1 MASQYK
7 NITVDGK
14 EIDSKSSLFQ
24 VLDNR
29 DSGLPKNIPNVFKCN
44 LARQDGSYKFFKNGL
59 PVVWFAKL
67 EDGSYERLAST
78 ESVLYKNA
86 NDVFFVDEAFNI
98 TGVAY
103 CLYEHVGSRGG
114 IEYLPA
120 KIKELLEN
128 DEFTILSGNN
138 FEHANSESKFSIL
151 AEEEITSEKVSRG
164 FVGCYNCNDGYP
176 NNLEDCPY
184 CSGRGRFFGTNFG
197 WAPAKTKD
205 YYVYKSVPEELDTY
219 ERSRQ
224 YFILNDEQLTNDK
237 KKYLASNVWW
247 QSIVDMGDDAVTQ
260 LAAEKI
266 DTSMVYSILGQYG
279 ASPDVKTS
287 ATAKFNIPGGIVNN
301 AVICETC
308 DGRGYIDGIYQKC
321 KTCNGE
327 GFHTSTNGETMW
339 WLNCLHCSDIS
350 TLGDKSSITV
360 VRNNH
365 SKLFDNMTDET
376 MPIMRGKRSKYNA
389 KIGYDICDLCE
400 GTGLV
405 NSYNGIKN
413 YKTLSSIKPVF
424 FEYEIDETNITVGG
438 TKRNIFIDTSLSTL
452 YELDAS
458 SQTYRSVS
466 LPSENSEYPVSE
478 ISVSDVK
485 HYVWNAWDGEHDI
498 SNDTVYVRIISYKL
512 ATGQS
517 TAITTCSTCNGSC
530 IYTDVNTGTTNLCYT
545 CHGSGKVTDS
555 SKVEPTSEYVLL
567 KDLKFYN
574 AETKKYID
582 DILAYMYTGRAFN
595 TPKIDYSSIYKS
607 KKENALK
614 NYFETICGTNETY
627 EFGYFS
633 IDKQPMADIYA
644 YMWGNAF
651 YGERVPMS
659 SGFLCNGTFGRAP
672 CPKCFNELYFYNHA
686 IHPDNVGSV
695 SYHDALSRQRALYDE
710 IKTKAKTNG
719 SEFSSKF
726 KASHFYTDEERREN
740 PYPHECGVTAFCDT
754 CNPNG
759 IPETHFKDGLI
770 VNPNSQGA
778 YPEGTE
784 TVVGLIDCNT
794 CGNNELE
801 AGEIVCTGCLG
812 IRHWFCTTCSGDGE
826 VEYRPTVAYEDGKKV
841 AVGDGYYY
849 ENLFPNATS
858 AFNLYK
864 DYINIKPNDNCDI
877 GRGEYIKK
885 MNLFS
890 VENNGLLTV
899 HNNNYDDV
907 PTSDVKHNL
916 NRDFF
921 AIRDWAKYDSLDE
934 RFANLQN
941 CCYAP
946 DAIYF
951 PKRTAHNEE
960 WKLRIRELYYLITDS
975 YIKTNA
981 SMLKTNALNQA
992 IADFYTNNTT
1002 YLLKLGPIITY
1013 SIKGVWR
1020 KGAKGSKGVKGV
1032 TSGTKG
1038 KKGMKGLKGLKGTKG
1053 AKGYYEK
1060 IVIENKRYKYTLP
1073 DILNAIYTEYGQR
1086 IMNSGNLGKDD
1097 KTYTFYCINE
1107 DSENYLWFKGVRI
1120 RQLTKGRYQTL
1131 NVVKGCKPY
1140 GVQRIVYKNNGYNGE
1155 YGVMNF
1161 QYSRNREF
1169 LT

>member
-7 NITVDGK
+7 NVTVDGK
-14 EIDSKSSLFQ
+14 EIDSEGSLFQ

-44 LARQDGSYKFFKNGL
+44 LLKSDGTSKFKFNYSGDAMD
-59 PVVWFAKL
+59 PVAFSSIISFRDINKTDYGPEVL
-67 EDGSYERLAST
+67 
-78 ESVLYKNA
+78 LYKND
-86 NDVFFVDEAFNI
+86 DVYLLDQYFSVIGIAYINVPIPMYSDNI
-98 TGVAY
+98 IKVSTFLNNTSNTYLIDCGDGKYETGDA
-103 CLYEHVGSRGG
+103 
-114 IEYLPA
+114 
-120 KIKELLEN
+120 
-128 DEFTILSGNN
+128 
-138 FEHANSESKFSIL
+138 ESKFSIL

-184 CSGRGRFFGTNFG
+184 CSGRGRFYGQYGGYVTAPYIVDGDGNFG
-197 WAPAKTKD
+197 GRAVGTTF
-205 YYVYKSVPEELDTY
+205 V
-219 ERSRQ
+219 
-224 YFILNDEQLTNDK
+224 NDK
-237 KKYLASNVWW
+237 LDDTKKYLASNAVW
-247 QSIVDMGDDAVTQ
+247 Q
-260 LAAEKI
+260 LAVDIEKDNTAAFYEKLDYESRNI
-266 DTSMVYSILGQYG
+266 FDPSVLLTLSGVCE
-279 ASPDVKTS
+279 S
-287 ATAKFNIPGGIVNN
+287 AINCDSLKFNIPGEILPANN
-301 AVICETC
+301 YICRHC
-308 DGRGYIDGIYQKC
+308 NGRGYIDKIYQKC
-321 KTCNGE
+321 NACNGL
-327 GFHTSTNGETMW
+327 GYSTTVNGDMITW
-339 WLNCLHCSDIS
+339 WLSCIHC
-350 TLGDKSSITV
+350 
-360 VRNNH
+360 NNPH
-365 SKLFDNMTDET
+365 EFSGMAGLAAFKNSYSKLTYNMTDET
-376 MPIMRGKRSKYNA
+376 MPILRGKRLKNNFNVGYNDCPVCDGRGA
-389 KIGYDICDLCE
+389 LFNVKDTNSDDPTLLYTNIYLFSPTKEKLFSSESSPTDHLFRIDNMYYGYDNWDNRIRNFVNIKTEKNDLYLTAILSTGKLITDKISNFYVKYDAPKNTLSKLLCTE
-400 GTGLV
+400 CNGTGHFTDGLC
-405 NSYNGIKN
+405 
-413 YKTLSSIKPVF
+413 
-424 FEYEIDETNITVGG
+424 
-438 TKRNIFIDTSLSTL
+438 
-452 YELDAS
+452 
-458 SQTYRSVS
+458 
-466 LPSENSEYPVSE
+466 
-478 ISVSDVK
+478 
-485 HYVWNAWDGEHDI
+485 NACCGQGYIHEH
-498 SNDTVYVRIISYKL
+498 VYDLWEKRIISFADSNLSFYSTKHQKKL
-512 ATGQS
+512 NLTEFVDLTIKENSIGNTNLFS
-517 TAITTCSTCNGSC
+517 TVIENNYEENRLQKCFEDLIGKN
-530 IYTDVNTGTTNLCYT
+530 TDVMSWARGNPAPPASGNKVSFLKHAWGYGGWHNYRGYYTLLSGFRSSTRYVPCPACFNDTYFVNSPFDGTHHRNGYDDAEIQNKKELLNFISAAAKDNGIQYQ
-545 CHGSGKVTDS
+545 S
-555 SKVEPTSEYVLL
+555 SFKQTH
-567 KDLKFYN
+567 FYN
-574 AETKKYID
+574 ET
-582 DILAYMYTGRAFN
+582 
-595 TPKIDYSSIYKS
+595 
-607 KKENALK
+607 
-614 NYFETICGTNETY
+614 
-627 EFGYFS
+627 
-633 IDKQPMADIYA
+633 
-644 YMWGNAF
+644 
-651 YGERVPMS
+651 
-659 SGFLCNGTFGRAP
+659 
-672 CPKCFNELYFYNHA
+672 EL
-686 IHPDNVGSV
+686 
-695 SYHDALSRQRALYDE
+695 
-710 IKTKAKTNG
+710 
-719 SEFSSKF
+719 
-726 KASHFYTDEERREN
+726 KASAYSN
-740 PYPHECGVTAFCDT
+740 ECGVTAFCDT

-759 IPETHFKDGLI
+759 VPETHFKDGLI
-770 VNPNSQGA
+770 VNPNSQGT
-778 YPEGTE
+778 YPKGTE

-794 CGNNELE
+794 CGNNGLE

-921 AIRDWAKYDSLDE
+921 AVRDWAKYDSLDE

-1013 SIKGVWR
+1013 AIKGVWR

-1032 TSGTKG
+1032 TAGTKG

-1060 IVIENKRYKYTLP
+1060 IVIENKQYKYTLP
-1073 DILNAIYTEYGQR
+1073 DILNAIYAEYGQR